1 MLLAVRYIIFIVR
14 VTHYIVTFIGD
25 LNKATTIIYPAL
37 FGQETAKRVLHGQRI
52 KAFPKLIQLA
62 IKGVTIINLRK
73 YILQQMKINYQSI
86 SQG

>member
-1 MLLAVRYIIFIVR
+1 M

-37 FGQETAKRVLHGQRI
+37 FGQETAKRVLHGQRV

-62 IKGVTIINLRK
+62 IKGVTIIHLRK